1 MKNLSEFTQPVREI
15 DTQEMMISFDV
26 VSLFTK
32 VTVDDALQAIFT
44 LLTQD
49 GTLEEQTAIPVPHIC
64 ALTELCLH
72 STYFM
77 FDDTFFDQVEGATLG
92 SPLSPIVANQLM
104 EAFEERALK
113 SAVLWPRMWVR
124 YVDDTFVL
132 WPHDEDK
139 LVRDIP
145 SISQFS
151 TSINTIHNGEGK

>member
-32 VTVDDALQAIFT
+32 VTVDDALRA

-49 GTLEEQTAIPVPHIC
+49 GTLEERTAIPVPDIC

-72 STYFM
+72 STYFT

-104 EAFEERALK
+104 EAFEKRALK
-113 SAVLWPRMWVR
+113 SAVL
-124 YVDDTFVL
+124 
-132 WPHDEDK
+132 
-139 LVRDIP
+139 
-145 SISQFS
+145 
-151 TSINTIHNGEGK
+151 